1 MRISNP
7 HLRPGQ
13 KQVIIVGGGF
23 GGINAAKEFAGR
35 TDIQVLL
42 VDQRN
47 YHLFQPLLY
56 QVATAGLN
64 PSDIAVPI
72 RGLFTKAKNI
82 SVHLGRVDSINL
94 AEKYI
99 KGEQGEEIEYDY
111 LILACGV
118 RHSYFGKQQWEYY
131 APGLKTIE
139 QAVEMRRRI
148 LSAFEIAENEPDHK
162 KQKALLTFV
171 IVGAGPTG
179 VELAGAIA
187 GISRDVLVSDFR
199 RIDPASARVILIEAG
214 PRALT
219 MFSEDL
225 SARAALDLKDLGVEL
240 MTGVKVDH
248 IDKEGVTF
256 GEQRIKSP
264 NVFWAAGVEADPV
277 TKSLGVPLDNAGRVV
292 IGPDLCIPGFPNCY
306 VIGDLAHLEI
316 DGKLLP
322 GLAQAAIQTGK
333 FAARNITL
341 DIKGQARK
349 HFKYND
355 KGQMATIGKNKAV
368 LQLNKI
374 KMTGYIAW
382 LAWLLVHLLF
392 LVGFKNKLMVLF
404 EWIWSNLFSKRGAR
418 LITQR
423 EWRFG
428 RDPLNPAVLA
438 SVPKVAPKL
447 PHKAEV

>member
-1 MRISNP
+1 MRITNP
-7 HLRPGQ
+7 HLKPGQ

-35 TDIQVLL
+35 DDIQVIL

-72 RGLFTKAKNI
+72 RGIFTKAKNI
-82 SVHLGRVDSINL
+82 SVHLARVDTINL
-94 AEKYI
+94 REKFVKAET
-99 KGEQGEEIEYDY
+99 GEEIGFDY
-111 LILACGV
+111 IILACGV
-118 RHSYFGKQQWEYY
+118 RHSYFGKQQWEFF

-148 LSAFEIAENEPDHK
+148 LSAFEAAENETDHK
-162 KQKALLTFV
+162 RQKSLLTFV

-225 SARAALDLKDLGVEL
+225 SAQAATDLKELGVEL
-240 MTGVKVDH
+240 KTGVKVDN
-248 IDKEGVTF
+248 IDKDGVTF
-256 GEQRIKSP
+256 GDQRIRTT

-277 TKSLGVPLDNAGRVV
+277 TKSLGVELDNAGRVV
-292 IGPDLCIPGFPNCY
+292 INDELCIPTYPHAY
-306 VIGDLAHLEI
+306 VVGDLAHLVI
-316 DGKLLP
+316 DGKMLP
-322 GLAQAAIQTGK
+322 GLAQVAIQSGK
-333 FAARNITL
+333 FAARNIIL
-341 DIKGQARK
+341 DMKGLPRK
-349 HFKYND
+349 HFRYND

-368 LQLNKI
+368 LQLDKI
-374 KMTGYIAW
+374 KMHGYIAW
-382 LAWLLVHLLF
+382 LAWLVVHLLF
-392 LVGFKNKLMVLF
+392 LVGFKNKVMVLF

-423 EWRFG
+423 EWRFSKEPVQSASKLAL
-428 RDPLNPAVLA
+428 DPLTEVK
-438 SVPKVAPKL
+438 VPV
-447 PHKAEV
+447 EV